1 MAFFFFGE
9 GGGARWGKHTCFTG
23 LKLLAMLS
31 ILVSKKI
38 FQSKIGISID
48 DTRHSLFFLLQ
59 SLLHRSR
66 HEEVSFNVFED
77 LINESNFI

>member
-1 MAFFFFGE
+1 MFYWSETFGDVVY
-9 GGGARWGKHTCFTG
+9 TCITKKYFC
-23 LKLLAMLS
+23 LKLA
-31 ILVSKKI
+31 
-38 FQSKIGISID
+38 FSID
-48 DTRHSLFFLLQ
+48 DMRHSLFFLLQ